1 MKTNEELISIAVE
14 RMQQLE
20 IGSDKPL
27 IMAMA
32 YDKNDILINC
42 RFNSYKKTHPLQK
55 HFAVLAGLPDKI
67 YLHAEISC
75 LVSARK
81 QVETLVIIRLNK
93 NGTHAMAKPCP
104 ICQLAIETYDVK
116 RVVYTENPELEV
128 DDD

>member
-42 RFNSYKKTHPLQK
+42 RFNSYKKTHP
-55 HFAVLAGLPDKI
+55 
-67 YLHAEISC
+67 HAEISC